1 MVKAMKS
8 IQWICVMSFIAVFL
22 VCTIKNDNGTLAVV
36 GPNNNTNKPVVPP
49 VLILTL
55 DSAYI
60 GIGETL
66 NITIKVMKDSSL
78 TAALSGAAIACAVSS
93 GRISSDSL
101 RADISGRAVVRFV
114 SNAKSQVTFLASSG
128 GTIAQVKFDV
138 TDAPEKIQKSM
149 TILPVNANLK
159 ADGKD
164 NTLIKVT
171 IRNENNNPVAGE
183 CVQFI
188 TTAGTIVGAGASCK
202 AAGQSATDSTGV
214 AQALLTSENQ
224 NDTAFITAMLAS
236 DKTKNVETKVVF
248 KGVSI
253 KLSVDST
260 NLKVGGR
267 SHIVATVV
275 NASNEP
281 IPYAPIIFS
290 RGKDT
295 LSNLAFS
302 VKDTAT
308 DETGAATAVVLGNRT
323 GLDSIRVAAA
333 GAKASARITVTD
345 LTLQLTLSDMV
356 LQARESDST
365 TLHVLLLDK
374 LGAGTAKDIKLMEY
388 FKNRDGSDTSVLLVT
403 TTASNGKTD
412 IAIHALAYEGT
423 MRLEAVAF
431 DNTGDLASAGTTLSF
446 ITTRTMTV
454 YATPTVIQADG
465 TSKSVITVQIK
476 NKDNNPIIGDEIT
489 FVSDAGWITA
499 SAKTDSAGKAL
510 ANLTSDRRNTI
521 ATIIATL
528 TKDPTKT
535 VNVLVEFSGVNLI
548 ASASPPSI
556 NSSGKDTCFLTVSLS
571 DAAKNPIVG
580 EKLNF
585 YPSHPDFTRLIKA
598 DSVTNNRG
606 EGRCKIVG
614 TG

>member
-1 MVKAMKS
+1 MKAIKI

-36 GPNNNTNKPVVPP
+36 GPNNNTNKPVAPP

-101 RADISGRAVVRFV
+101 RADISGRAVVRFT

-138 TDAPEKIQKSM
+138 TDAPEKIQKNM

-188 TTAGTIVGAGASCK
+188 TTSGTIVGAGAVCK

-267 SHIVATVV
+267 SHIVVTVV

-302 VKDTAT
+302 VKDTVT

-323 GLDSIRVAAA
+323 GLDSIRVASA

-365 TLHVLLLDK
+365 TLHILLLDK
-374 LGAGTAKDIKLMEY
+374 SGGGIVKDIKLMEY
-388 FKNRDGSDTSVLLVT
+388 FKNRDGADTSVPLVT

-412 IAIHALAYEGT
+412 VVIHALAYEGT

-431 DNTGDLASAGTTLSF
+431 DNTGDLASAGTTLNF

-521 ATIIATL
+521 ATVIATL

-585 YPSHPDFTRLIKA
+585 YPSHPDFTR
-598 DSVTNNRG
+598 
-606 EGRCKIVG
+606 
-614 TG
+614 